1 MRKTIMIATALVA
14 MLQAC
19 GPSQEEQ
26 QLISQEERLKAWRED
41 SAALKIAV
49 MPTLDCLPLYVAEE
63 HGMFQRLGADVRLKP
78 YTAQMDCDTAIAR
91 GRVEGLVSDLV
102 RTERLAQQG
111 TPIIYKTATNLHWLL
126 VTNPMARIK
135 QLKQLDD
142 KMLAMTRYSATDLLA
157 DFAVDS
163 AKLKHERVFRIQLN
177 DVGVR
182 LSMLQT
188 GTMDAL
194 LLPEPQAT
202 QARQLKAPVLMDS
215 RKLDLHLGVIGFSR
229 KALRD
234 TARQRQVDVFI
245 KAYNMACDTINAQGL
260 ARFRRL
266 IEQRCGMK
274 PGSVDS
280 LPADIR
286 FDHAQAPRQK
296 DIDRAK
302 AWLQKK

>member
-1 MRKTIMIATALVA
+1 
-14 MLQAC
+14 
-19 GPSQEEQ
+19 
-26 QLISQEERLKAWRED
+26 
-41 SAALKIAV
+41 
-49 MPTLDCLPLYVAEE
+49 
-63 HGMFQRLGADVRLKP
+63 
-78 YTAQMDCDTAIAR
+78 
-91 GRVEGLVSDLV
+91 
-102 RTERLAQQG
+102 
-111 TPIIYKTATNLHWLL
+111 
-126 VTNPMARIK
+126 MARIK